1 MLPTHSAGTLATIP
15 LGLFKSV
22 NWTSLMFVVLVLLLN
37 ICNCIKSNII
47 CPVTE
52 QNIQE
57 VCDGQCVAWIIYQRG
72 LYVAEDRRLYY
83 TVYSCIYYCDVL
95 FNKLQTSLVWP
106 LSFGLL
112 TDAFIITKC
121 HSTLMKSLHTFI
133 F

>member
-1 MLPTHSAGTLATIP
+1 
-15 LGLFKSV
+15 
-22 NWTSLMFVVLVLLLN
+22 MFVVLVLLLN

>member
-1 MLPTHSAGTLATIP
+1 MASMLPGFLT
-15 LGLFKSV
+15 
-22 NWTSLMFVVLVLLLN
+22 
-37 ICNCIKSNII
+37 
-47 CPVTE
+47 
-52 QNIQE
+52 
-57 VCDGQCVAWIIYQRG
+57 IYQRG

-106 LSFGLL
+106 LGFGLL

>member
-1 MLPTHSAGTLATIP
+1 MLPTHPAGTLATIP

-57 VCDGQCVAWIIYQRG
+57 VCDGQYVAWIIYQRG